1 MGKWTT
7 KSLGEKGGKSGERE
21 RDWERV
27 QIQRKMNVGMG
38 RRKGRDKGRST
49 NAVNDGEQEPSW
61 LQSKWVSLC
70 PESIDN

>member
-1 MGKWTT
+1 MDNKVF
-7 KSLGEKGGKSGERE
+7 GGKGWKVGRERE
-21 RDWERV
+21 REREMV